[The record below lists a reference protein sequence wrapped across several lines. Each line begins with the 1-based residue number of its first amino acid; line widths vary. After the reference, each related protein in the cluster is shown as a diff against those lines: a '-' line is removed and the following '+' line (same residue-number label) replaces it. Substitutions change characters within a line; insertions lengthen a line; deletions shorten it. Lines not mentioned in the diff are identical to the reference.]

1 MENLR
6 NLIQAVKQAKS
17 QYLKYI
23 EEKEDTCDRARRDEL
38 ESLLSDQRNVV
49 YNAVQ
54 DLEKFIQSE
63 LGIYASE
70 LGELTRC
77 YGYSIGKNLK
87 VQANVDY

>member
-1 MENLR
+1 
-6 NLIQAVKQAKS
+6 
-17 QYLKYI
+17 
-23 EEKEDTCDRARRDEL
+23 
-38 ESLLSDQRNVV
+38 VV
-49 YNAVQ
+49 YNAAQ